1 MQLGKA
7 TGHFRANSK
16 ALAENEGDGIAKV
29 ILYITAF
36 YHISPCTDIMIVI
49 WSIYSGDI

>member
-1 MQLGKA
+1 MYPLPLFVSLSLSQLGKA

-29 ILYITAF
+29 
-36 YHISPCTDIMIVI
+36 S
-49 WSIYSGDI
+49 